1 MVADR
6 TNATGAGAAPTAT
19 TSGIL
24 RPEQLARY
32 VDVRRWPCSPAVDPW
47 VENHWSLRWELPA
60 GVTHPSQTLP
70 HPTCSLTL
78 EVGDHSRAGMPPG
91 EVLVVTGVVTRR
103 FDVTIRGSGR
113 VAGVR
118 FRPGGLAALTG
129 GSARAWTD
137 AVVPADGVLPAGLC
151 ARLSDPGLAA
161 EPEAWAALAEEE
173 LAALAGVGTGNAGGA
188 GGGGGAP
195 AADGRYEHLLE
206 VCATM
211 LDDQGLL
218 TVAEVAERFDTTPR
232 TLQRLFLDLVGVGP
246 KWVLARYRMHD
257 AVAEL
262 DSGYAGTLTD
272 LAHRWG
278 WYDQAHFTRDFTAL
292 VGVTPGQYRD
302 RG

>member
-1 MVADR
+1 MAAR
-6 TNATGAGAAPTAT
+6 TNATAPAGRAAPPGSTGAPATAS

-24 RPEQLARY
+24 RPEQLARH
-32 VDVRRWPCSPAVDPW
+32 VEVRRWPCSPAVGRW
-47 VENHWSLRWELPA
+47 VENHWSLRWDLPD
-60 GVTHPSQTLP
+60 GLVHPSQTLP

-78 EVGDHSRAGMPPG
+78 EVGDHGRAGMPPG

-103 FDVTIRGSGR
+103 FDVTVRGSGR
-113 VAGVR
+113 VAGIR

-129 GSARAWTD
+129 GRPREWTD
-137 AVVPADGVLPAGLC
+137 AVLPARDVLPASL
-151 ARLSDPGLAA
+151 AATLSDPALADDPGAWVAVAEEGLAA
-161 EPEAWAALAEEE
+161 LDPGPDE
-173 LAALAGVGTGNAGGA
+173 
-188 GGGGGAP
+188 
-195 AADGRYEHLLE
+195 RYEHLLE

-211 LDDQGLL
+211 LADQDLL
-218 TVAEVAERFDTTPR
+218 TVAEVAHRFATTPR

-262 DSGYAGTLTD
+262 DSGHEGTLTE

-292 VGVTPGQYRD
+292 VGVSPGRYRD
-302 RG
+302 RT